1 MRVYPIYSPIMI
13 FIVQYMLYM
22 CGCDDD
28 DDDVCGIWDPG
39 LLGRDWVMR
48 CKILEV

>member
-22 CGCDDD
+22 CVVVMMMMMMFVGFETQDY
-28 DDDVCGIWDPG
+28 
-39 LLGRDWVMR
+39 WVV
-48 CKILEV
+48 IEL